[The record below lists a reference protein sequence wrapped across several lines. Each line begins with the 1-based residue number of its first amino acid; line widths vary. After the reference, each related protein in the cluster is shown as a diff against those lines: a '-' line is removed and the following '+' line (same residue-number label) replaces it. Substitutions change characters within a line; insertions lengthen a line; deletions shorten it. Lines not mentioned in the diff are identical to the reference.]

1 MSELTVSAI
10 MPVYNGKGYIER
22 SLPPLLRALERGE
35 VTEVIVA
42 DDGSD
47 DESGEWAQQ
56 QGAHVVRT
64 AGRTGPGNARNLA
77 VEEACGDV
85 VWFVDADV
93 VVHDDAVGPLRRAFE
108 EPGVVAVFGSYDD
121 TPPFEAFA
129 SQYMNLRHH
138 FFHHKNPGEAS
149 TFWSGCGAVRRD
161 AFLAVEGFDAER
173 YERPSIEDIELGY
186 RLRGAGGRIVTDPA
200 MQGTHLKEWTLA
212 GVVHT
217 DLFCR
222 ALPWSRLQLERPSE
236 PLGLNASPEERLK
249 AVLGAGTLGSIFLA
263 LVGLL
268 PWVVPLVLVGAVWV
282 ANRALFD
289 LFRRRRGFL
298 FAASALAFHQVHL
311 TYSGVAF
318 AWCWLEHRLKP
329 SAA

>member
-1 MSELTVSAI
+1 MSALTISAI

-22 SLPPLLRALERGE
+22 SLPPLLHAHERGE
-35 VTEVIVA
+35 VVEVIVV

-47 DESGEWAQQ
+47 DGSGDWARE
-56 QGAHVVRT
+56 QGARVLRT
-64 AGRTGPGNARNLA
+64 AGRTGPGAARNLA
-77 VEEACGDV
+77 VAEAVGEI

-93 VVHDDAVGPLRRAFE
+93 VVHDDAVAPLRRAFE
-108 EPGVVAVFGSYDD
+108 APGVVAVFGSYDD
-121 TPPFEAFA
+121 TPPFDAFA

-138 FFHHKNPGEAS
+138 FFHHQNPGEAS

-186 RLRGAGGRIVTDPA
+186 RLRGAGGRIVTDPT
-200 MQGTHLKEWTLA
+200 MQGTHLKEWTLP

-222 ALPWSRLQLERPSE
+222 ALPWSRLQLERPDE
-236 PLGLNASPEERLK
+236 PLGLNASPGERLK
-249 AVLGAGTLGSIFLA
+249 AVLGAATLGATFLA

-268 PWVVPLVLVGAVWV
+268 PAFVAIGLLAAVWF
-282 ANRALFD
+282 ANRELFE
-289 LFRRRRGFL
+289 LFRRRRGL
-298 FAASALAFHQVHL
+298 VFAVGALAFHQVHL
-311 TYSGVAF
+311 TYSGLAF
-318 AWCWLEHRLKP
+318 AWCWLEHRLRP